1 VRGFS
6 SGSKSKTGA
15 EWRRREGPVTKWL
28 KRTGNKINETQTK
41 DIGTEMFRRRRK

>member
-6 SGSKSKTGA
+6 SGNESTTRDEG
-15 EWRRREGPVTKWL
+15 RRREGPVAKWL